1 VGICFLGKELTA
13 KNVQRRS
20 ASIITL
26 DREREIKIWKQENHR
41 STPDQ
46 GRTGMVTG
54 IETSKA
60 AMMGANYLGKTR
72 LTRLFVK

>member
-13 KNVQRRS
+13 RNVPRKS
-20 ASIITL
+20 ASFINL
-26 DREREIKIWKQENHR
+26 DREREIKSWKQENHR

-46 GRTGMVTG
+46 GRTAVVTG